1 MSRQQPP
8 ASTLLTLDVAA
19 GTPVE
24 PLRAHWYRHPV
35 LGERPVVR
43 LVGETAAPG
52 EDAALAFLGFAP
64 AEASEPLARAP
75 RRALGFPS
83 WVLVNDPARAGQAL
97 AVVKDME
104 RAAHLARTKPGH
116 AKDLSDQY
124 QVEPPEIRHAEELA
138 FLAVHDPSPRPPG
151 WRLTPAAVVTF
162 VMGSAGQRLRLD
174 SRSRSDGLPPSL
186 EISPKFVGDRALVE
200 RAVVTLAGER
210 GLLLVGEPGT
220 AKSMLS
226 ELLAAAISGDSGL
239 TVQGTAGTTEEQFRY
254 GWNYAL
260 LLAKGPCPE
269 ALVPAPLLTAM
280 RRGAIARVEEVTRC
294 LPEVQDALVSI
305 MSDRRLAIPELA
317 ESVPARNGFNLIAT
331 ANLRDR
337 GVSEM
342 SAALKR
348 RFNFE
353 VVPPIADLDEEVALV
368 RRQASAAL
376 ERRGGA
382 LEVDDAV
389 LEALVTTFRD
399 LRGGRA
405 VEGWQVERPTTVM
418 STAEAV
424 GVATSLGLQ
433 RTYLSGGAEPLS
445 LLPGYLLGV
454 VRKDDPADQGRL
466 LGYWDTAVLRRAQTG
481 ARLWQRLH
489 ELRPVLED
497 GG

>member
-1 MSRQQPP
+1 MSD
-8 ASTLLTLDVAA
+8 TN
-19 GTPVE
+19 
-24 PLRAHWYRHPV
+24 H
-35 LGERPVVR
+35 
-43 LVGETAAPG
+43 
-52 EDAALAFLGFAP
+52 
-64 AEASEPLARAP
+64 
-75 RRALGFPS
+75 
-83 WVLVNDPARAGQAL
+83 
-97 AVVKDME
+97 
-104 RAAHLARTKPGH
+104 
-116 AKDLSDQY
+116 
-124 QVEPPEIRHAEELA
+124 QVEPAEVRYADELA
-138 FLAVHDPSPRPPG
+138 FLAAQDPGPRPPG

-162 VMGSAGQRLRLD
+162 VMGSAGERLTLD
-174 SRSRSDGLPPSL
+174 SSARTDGLPTRL
-186 EISPKFVGDRALVE
+186 AIDPKFVGERALVE

-239 TVQGTAGTTEEQFRY
+239 VVQGTAGTTEEQLRY

-260 LLAKGPCPE
+260 LLAKGPSPE
-269 ALVPAPLLTAM
+269 ALVPSPLLIAM
-280 RRGAIARVEEVTRC
+280 RRGAVARVEEITRC

-305 MSDRRLAIPELA
+305 LSDRRLAVPELA
-317 ESVPARNGFNLIAT
+317 DAIFARGGFNLVAT

-353 VVPPIADLDEEVALV
+353 VVPPIAALDAEVALV
-368 RRQASAAL
+368 RSQATAAL
-376 ERRGGA
+376 QRRGRG

-399 LRGGRA
+399 LRSGRA

-433 RTYLSGGAEPLS
+433 AAYLGGPTDPLS

-466 LGYWDTAVLRRAQTG
+466 LGYWDSAVRRRADG
-481 ARLWQRLH
+481 GVRLWQRLH
-489 ELRPVLED
+489 ELRHVLEA
-497 GG
+497 